1 MPGHVAARSVKWLSR
16 VSIAEEESTSQ
27 WQRRDYKAFGPN
39 VGNAPDWTAAKA
51 IQELPVQSAITK
63 IEEHSLHTEEERAL
77 LRNYGLEEDFVK
89 ISGYAFSGGGKGI
102 QRVDI
107 SVDGGNNWRQATLE
121 KNETKGSQNWSWVQ
135 WNTMVPRTFVGREI
149 VVKAVD
155 DAYNT
160 QVSEMWLMFS
170 SCKAD
175 AVMCSLRI
183 STPPGISGAI

>member
-1 MPGHVAARSVKWLSR
+1 MPVTLVPGHVAARSVKWLSR
-16 VSIAEEESTSQ
+16 ISISEEESTSQ
-27 WQRRDYKAFGPN
+27 WQRRDYKCFGPN
-39 VGNAPDWTAAKA
+39 VGSNPNWDCARA
-51 IQELPVQSAITK
+51 IQELPVQSAITN
-63 IEEHSLHTEEERAL
+63 IEEHSPHTEEERAM

-89 ISGYAFSGGGKGI
+89 ISGYAFSGGGRGI

-121 KNETKGSQNWSWVQ
+121 KSECKGSQTWSWTH

-160 QVSEMWLMFS
+160 QVSAFPYQRDTNANPFFCL
-170 SCKAD
+170 
-175 AVMCSLRI
+175 V
-183 STPPGISGAI
+183 